1 MNAPTPMKSKAVSQ
15 IDRNEFLREQF
26 ELLKRKRIDE
36 NIEWQDVADFR
47 STFMGSLE
55 HRDTCR
61 KGSKI
66 FYEYLDAGW
75 IKDPTAYTSTDVVDF
90 GSPNEAIAAQKERI
104 KAQTERL
111 ETNRWIRELS
121 RDEMITQHMVNAIQ
135 KLQPFDIPDYI
146 EPKHM
151 NRSYLLAFADSHYGI
166 EYQIK
171 DLFGNIINEYSPEIF
186 ETRMWDLLNQTVELI
201 LKNDIN
207 ELHIW
212 ELGDGLQGI
221 LRLNSQLMKLR
232 YGIID
237 SSILYANFLA
247 EWLNE
252 LSKYVRIKF
261 QMVVDSNHNQLRL
274 CNAPKNAFPEE
285 NMSKSMLVLIKER
298 LKNNPNVVIIENP
311 TGMNFAQLSTFQV
324 LGCHGEV
331 KNRANLVKDFSVS
344 LGTPLDYVIGAH
356 IHHSKSE
363 EVGIN
368 SESINIR
375 SIIGVDPYGMSLN
388 KVSNAGASLFVF
400 ELGKGKTIE
409 YSLKLN

>member
-1 MNAPTPMKSKAVSQ
+1 M
-15 IDRNEFLREQF
+15 
-26 ELLKRKRIDE
+26 
-36 NIEWQDVADFR
+36 ADFR
-47 STFMGSLE
+47 SDYVGTLE

-61 KGSKI
+61 KGSKLL
-66 FYEYLDAGW
+66 YEYIEAGW
-75 IKDPTAYTSTDVVDF
+75 VNEPTTSSTTINVDF
-90 GSPNEAIAAQKERI
+90 GSPNEKIAAHKERI
-104 KAQTERL
+104 KTQTEKI
-111 ETNRWIRELS
+111 EMNRWVRELS
-121 RDEMITQHMVNAIQ
+121 RDEMITQYMVDAIQ
-135 KLQPFDIPDYI
+135 KLEPLKIPEYI
-146 EPKHM
+146 APKH
-151 NRSYLLAFADSHYGI
+151 NNKSYLLAFADAHYGI
-166 EYQIK
+166 EYEIK
-171 DLFGNIINEYSPEIF
+171 DLFGNVINAYSPEIF
-186 ETRMWDLLNQTVELI
+186 EERMWDLLNQTVEIVLDNKI
-201 LKNDIN
+201 D
-207 ELHIW
+207 ELNVW

-252 LSKYVRIKF
+252 LSNYVRIKF
-261 QMVVDSNHNQLRL
+261 QMVTDSNHNQLRI

-298 LKNNPNVVIIENP
+298 LKNNPNVVVVENP
-311 TGMNFAQLSTFQV
+311 TGMNYSLMSTYQV

-331 KNRANLVKDFSVS
+331 KNHVNAVKDFSVA

-363 EVGIN
+363 EVGVN
-368 SESINIR
+368 SESISIR

-388 KVSNAGASLFVF
+388 KVSNAGASLLVF
-400 ELGKGKTIE
+400 EQGRGKTVE